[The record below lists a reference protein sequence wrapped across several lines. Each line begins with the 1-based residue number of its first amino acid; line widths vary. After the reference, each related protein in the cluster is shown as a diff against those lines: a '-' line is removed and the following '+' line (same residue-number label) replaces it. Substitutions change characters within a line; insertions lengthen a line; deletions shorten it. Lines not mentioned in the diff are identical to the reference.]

1 MYPDI
6 FTFGDIRF
14 SAFATMIIIAL
25 IFCLVYGYIFA
36 ERMGFR
42 KLGFDE
48 WELIPT
54 ILMLFT
60 GAAGAR
66 LAYALQNW
74 DFFMHYPE
82 ILFMPRLAG
91 VTSYGAI
98 AAGIIT
104 IYLWCLWRKK
114 NFLILL
120 DLGAFLAGIGYGII
134 RIGCFLTGCC
144 YGKVTD
150 LPWGVVF
157 QTVDDLPRHPVQ
169 LYASLGVL
177 ICYFIM
183 KRLYRVKPFHG
194 FMVLTIIGSYG
205 ILRFITEFFRA
216 EPVFWMGLTKAQ
228 VASIGLMV
236 FAALV
241 IYVGYSIVQ
250 GKKRKGILSPDWPHD
265 EVTNTTFSPTKR
277 QKPEKN
283 GDAGRKKNENLGTGK
298 KKKKNKRSKKRK

>member
-1 MYPDI
+1 LYPDI
-6 FTFGDIRF
+6 FTFGDIKL
-14 SAFATMIIIAL
+14 SAFPTMIIIAL
-25 IFCLVYGYIFA
+25 IFCLIYGYIFA
-36 ERMGFR
+36 ERMGLR

-48 WELIPT
+48 RELIPG

-74 DFFMHYPE
+74 DFFMRNPE
-82 ILFMPRLAG
+82 VLFMPRLAG

-104 IYLWCLWRKK
+104 IYLWCLWRRI
-114 NFLILL
+114 NFLILI

-134 RIGCFLTGCC
+134 RLGCFLVGCC
-144 YGKVTD
+144 YGKVTE

-183 KRLYRVKPFHG
+183 IRLYRVKPFHG
-194 FMVLTIIGSYG
+194 FMALTIIGSYG
-205 ILRFITEFFRA
+205 VLRFITEFFRA
-216 EPVFWMGLTKAQ
+216 EPVFWMGLTQAQ

-236 FAALV
+236 FAALF

-265 EVTNTTFSPTKR
+265 EVISPPDE
-277 QKPEKN
+277 QKPEKKGN
-283 GDAGRKKNENLGTGK
+283 AERKKANK
-298 KKKKNKRSKKRK
+298 KSKKRK